1 MGYLSIWHWLI
12 LLAII
17 LLVFGTKR
25 LRNIG
30 SDVGAAIRDFRKSMS
45 DGEQSSDSEQKPTAP
60 LDHDR
65 EATAADKA
73 SAESRSQEKRD

>member
-1 MGYLSIWHWLI
+1 MGSFSIWHWLI

-30 SDVGAAIRDFRKSMS
+30 SDVGSAIRDFRKSM
-45 DGEQSSDSEQKPTAP
+45 DGKSDSEDEQQDESAP
-60 LDHDR
+60 LPHQN
-65 EATAADKA
+65 EASDSKRDKA
-73 SAESRSQEKRD
+73 EASSRSSRD